1 MQTAPHPILEETAE
15 LSSRATTPGEVDP
28 ALWRRRTWNQGRED
42 DTPVDPK
49 LRALVWRIVLG
60 GYAVIGLLLWAGN
73 AKAADSWTG
82 PDKLQHAAGSA
93 AIAAAVTVATGSERT
108 GFWTSVAV
116 GAAKEAYD
124 ARHRDRHTPSWKDF
138 GADVAG
144 AYAGAKLGAYI
155 VVRRNS
161 ITVTKQF

>member
-1 MQTAPHPILEETAE
+1 MQAQHPILEETAE
-15 LSSRATTPGEVDP
+15 LSDRARPASLDP
-28 ALWRRRTWNQGRED
+28 VLWRRRTLNEEGEY

-60 GYAVIGLLLWAGN
+60 GYALIALLLWAGD
-73 AKAADSWTG
+73 ARAQDSWTG
-82 PDKLQHAAGSA
+82 KDKLQHAAGSA
-93 AIAAAVTVATGSERT
+93 AIAAAVTVATSSERA
-108 GFWTSVAV
+108 GFWTAVAV
-116 GAAKEAYD
+116 GAAKEVYD
-124 ARHRDRHTPSWKDF
+124 MNHRDRHTPSWRDL

-144 AYAGAKLGAYI
+144 AYVGSKFGTYI